1 MKTPPIH
8 RAQVFS
14 SPWAGVY
21 GTHLES
27 ERHFG
32 RHWHAVY
39 GLGMLEDGA
48 QRSAS
53 GRGTVAAYAGD
64 LISTNPGE
72 VHDGQALGGTSRRW
86 RMVYL
91 EPSVMATMTGQ
102 PNATQLPNGALTQ
115 PVFQDVSL
123 RQALRR
129 LLARLESWD
138 AGQAATSADALACE
152 EALVAVC
159 AWLMARHST
168 AAPEPEVR
176 ADVRLVR
183 ERLADNPL
191 QAPTLTEL
199 AELAGISKFQVLRRF
214 ENAYGLTP
222 YAWLLQQRRAGPPP
236 DLRRSQL
243 GRCGGG
249 QRLCRPE
256 PHDAHLLAPV
266 WLHARGLAS
275 GHSSLKLRC
284 NSVQD
289 CNALPHETACWFNS
303 LGRVCRSL

>member
-1 MKTPPIH
+1 MKTPSIH

-39 GLGMLEDGA
+39 GLGLLEDGA
-48 QRSAS
+48 QRSVS
-53 GRGTVAAYAGD
+53 GCGPVAAYAGD

-72 VHDGQALGGTSRRW
+72 VHDGQALGGPSRRW
-86 RMVYL
+86 RMVYI
-91 EPSVMATMTGQ
+91 EPSVMTTMAGH
-102 PNATQLPNGALTQ
+102 PNATQPPNVALTQ
-115 PVFQDVSL
+115 PVFQDAPL

-129 LLARLESWD
+129 LLARLENWD
-138 AGQAATSADALACE
+138 AGRAATGADALACD

-159 AWLMARHST
+159 AGLMARHST
-168 AAPEPEVR
+168 AAPEPEAR

-199 AELAGISKFQVLRRF
+199 AQLAGVSKFQVLRRF
-214 ENAYGLTP
+214 EKVHGLTP
-222 YAWLLQQRRAGPPP
+222 YAWLLQQRTELARRQICTGASLADAAASSGFADQSHMTRIFSRQFGFTPGA
-236 DLRRSQL
+236 LR
-243 GRCGGG
+243 
-249 QRLCRPE
+249 
-256 PHDAHLLAPV
+256 LATQ
-266 WLHARGLAS
+266 G
-275 GHSSLKLRC
+275 
-284 NSVQD
+284 
-289 CNALPHETACWFNS
+289 
-303 LGRVCRSL
+303 

>member
-1 MKTPPIH
+1 MITRPIH

-39 GLGMLEDGA
+39 GLGLLEDGA

-64 LISTNPGE
+64 LICTNPGE
-72 VHDGQALGGTSRRW
+72 VHDGQALGGLSRRW
-86 RMVYL
+86 RMVYV
-91 EPSVMATMTGQ
+91 EPSVMATMAGHPDDTLA
-102 PNATQLPNGALTQ
+102 PNVALTQ
-115 PVFQDVSL
+115 PVFQNPAL
-123 RQALRR
+123 RQALRS
-129 LLARLESWD
+129 LLASVESWNT
-138 AGQAATSADALACE
+138 GLFATAADALACE

-159 AWLMARHST
+159 AGLLAQHST
-168 AAPEPEVR
+168 AAPQPEVR

-214 ENAYGLTP
+214 EKVHGLTP
-222 YAWLLQQRRAGPPP
+222 YAWLLQQRTELARRQICAGAS
-236 DLRRSQL
+236 LA
-243 GRCGGG
+243 
-249 QRLCRPE
+249 
-256 PHDAHLLAPV
+256 DAA
-266 WLHARGLAS
+266 AAS
-275 GHSSLKLRC
+275 GFADQSHMTRVFSRQFGFTPGVLR
-284 NSVQD
+284 Q
-289 CNALPHETACWFNS
+289 ATQ
-303 LGRVCRSL
+303 G

>member
-1 MKTPPIH
+1 MH

-39 GLGMLEDGA
+39 GLGLLEDGA

-72 VHDGQALGGTSRRW
+72 VHDGQALGGPSRRW
-86 RMVYL
+86 RMVYI
-91 EPSVMATMTGQ
+91 EPSVMATMAGH
-102 PNATQLPNGALTQ
+102 PNATPVLNVALTQ
-115 PVFQDVSL
+115 PVFQNPAL

-129 LLARLESWD
+129 LLAKLERWD
-138 AGQAATSADALACE
+138 AGRAAAGADALACE

-159 AWLMARHST
+159 AGVLARHST

-199 AELAGISKFQVLRRF
+199 AELVGISKFQVLRRF
-214 ENAYGLTP
+214 EKVHGLTP
-222 YAWLLQQRRAGPPP
+222 YAWLLQQRTELARHQICAGASLADAAAANGFADQSHMTRIFSRQFGFTPGA
-236 DLRRSQL
+236 LRQATQ
-243 GRCGGG
+243 G
-249 QRLCRPE
+249 
-256 PHDAHLLAPV
+256 
-266 WLHARGLAS
+266 
-275 GHSSLKLRC
+275 
-284 NSVQD
+284 
-289 CNALPHETACWFNS
+289 
-303 LGRVCRSL
+303 

>member
-39 GLGMLEDGA
+39 GLGLLEDGA
-48 QRSAS
+48 QRSVS

-72 VHDGQALGGTSRRW
+72 VHDGQALGGPSRRW
-86 RMVYL
+86 RMVYI
-91 EPSVMATMTGQ
+91 EPSVMATMAAH
-102 PNATQLPNGALTQ
+102 PNATQLPNVALTQ
-115 PVFQDVSL
+115 PVFQDAPL

-129 LLARLESWD
+129 LLARVESWD
-138 AGQAATSADALACE
+138 AGQSATGADALACE

-159 AWLMARHST
+159 AWVMERHST
-168 AAPEPEVR
+168 AAPEPEAR

-214 ENAYGLTP
+214 EKVHGLTP
-222 YAWLLQQRRAGPPP
+222 YAWLLQQRTELA
-236 DLRRSQL
+236 RRQICTGASL
-243 GRCGGG
+243 A
-249 QRLCRPE
+249 
-256 PHDAHLLAPV
+256 DAA
-266 WLHARGLAS
+266 AAS
-275 GHSSLKLRC
+275 GFADQSHMTRIFSRQFGFTPGALR
-284 NSVQD
+284 Q
-289 CNALPHETACWFNS
+289 AKQ
-303 LGRVCRSL
+303 G